1 MVDHTS
7 EELIYNIQADH
18 EELQF
23 MHETY
28 AEILGGTIE
37 QAREVHARAEIAKL
51 LAEVATPGWYYLNKY
66 NDREGWEAARRWAI
80 FQLVATSGWYHNT
93 GENTCH

>member
-18 EELQF
+18 EKLQF

-51 LAEVATPGWYYLNKY
+51 TYKDRKLAEIRLLQAQIDLVKSRLVEVA
-66 NDREGWEAARRWAI
+66 
-80 FQLVATSGWYHNT
+80 
-93 GENTCH
+93 